1 MIQSL
6 LNRVVLS
13 HMDTYLAC
21 AFLILSLLLILG
33 SFCANEKQT
42 LYQIQTNY
50 YYLRNISRIACKTS
64 QGKILLLLLNFP
76 VFSYD
81 YTQDV
86 RLVTQQ
92 VVQNFTT
99 WPSLWCQCHIVQI
112 LTTGP
117 CLPCLWHQCCIRVTQ
132 QPSNCSVLLNGP

>member
-86 RLVTQQ
+86 RIVTQQ

-99 WPSLWCQCHIVQI
+99 WPCLWRQCHIVQI
-112 LTTGP
+112 FTTGSG
-117 CLPCLWHQCCIRVTQ
+117 LPCLWRQSCIRVTQ
-132 QPSNCSVLLNGP
+132 QI